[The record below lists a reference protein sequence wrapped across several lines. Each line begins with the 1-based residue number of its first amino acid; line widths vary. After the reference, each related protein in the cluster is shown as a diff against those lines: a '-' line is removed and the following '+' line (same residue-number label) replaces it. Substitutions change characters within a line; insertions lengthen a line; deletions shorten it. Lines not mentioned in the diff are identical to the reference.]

1 VLTLA
6 LTPRCGATLRGAYA
20 SASFGEGKNSDILG
34 IPSLKKIAAV
44 IGRHL
49 NNYEVVSL
57 LGEGGMGTVY
67 LALHPIMG
75 RKAAVKVLKP
85 ELAKDESLVT
95 RFFNEARAANA
106 IRHPNI
112 IDIIDVGMLPDD
124 NVPYML
130 MEFLEGE
137 SLASRLDRA
146 RPLDAEQAV
155 EIAFQTASA
164 LAAAHSKGIVH
175 RDLKPDN
182 LFLVP
187 DEMVGSGERVKVL
200 DFGIAKL
207 RDDMRGSSMKTRTGA
222 IMGTAA
228 YMSPEQCQGLIERID
243 HRTDIYALGIIL
255 YEMVCGAP
263 PFISEGFGDIIIMHV
278 MKEPDPP
285 HLKNPAVP
293 IEVSEAILRALAK
306 NPEDR
311 FQSMF
316 ELQGALRASGA
327 HSSPIRLTPPVV
339 PLSTTAIL
347 PESRAP
353 SRVPLS
359 RPPSGYDATIATP
372 APITLP
378 PVRRQSPSAHPVGPA
393 AATKQSTTFRN
404 ATGESIEVDLDFGS
418 SSKRKTM
425 IAVAAIVGLAAAGLA
440 ITVLVTRPS
449 GSKTP
454 EPAAAATHAPA
465 STPAPEPTP
474 PARFTPPPEP
484 APTFA
489 PPPAAPEPTPVPVA
503 AEEPVRSHK
512 KGKGPKKG
520 GEVTVSRPE
529 RPSTPT
535 APPPPPPPP
544 SHVNTERW

>member
-1 VLTLA
+1 
-6 LTPRCGATLRGAYA
+6 
-20 SASFGEGKNSDILG
+20 
-34 IPSLKKIAAV
+34 V
-44 IGRHL
+44 IGKHV

-85 ELAKDESLVT
+85 ELARDEALVA

-137 SLASRLDRA
+137 SLSSRLERV
-146 RPLDAEQAV
+146 RPMPVDAAV

-228 YMSPEQCQGLIERID
+228 YMSPEQCQGLIEKLD
-243 HRTDIYALGIIL
+243 QRTDIYALGIIL
-255 YEMVCGAP
+255 YEMLCGAP
-263 PFISEGFGDIIIMHV
+263 PFVSEGFGDIIIMHV
-278 MKEPDPP
+278 MREPEPP
-285 HLKNPAVP
+285 QSKNPAIPDAVAA
-293 IEVSEAILRALAK
+293 AILCALAK
-306 NPEDR
+306 DPNNR
-311 FQSMF
+311 FQNMLEF
-316 ELQGALRASGA
+316 QAALRGQMASHA
-327 HSSPIRLTPPVV
+327 TPPAIVAPSTVRTALLSDEQSVAAQRAVMPFDVTITPPPVV
-339 PLSTTAIL
+339 GGAHMPSR
-347 PESRAP
+347 PPSRPPSRAP
-353 SRVPLS
+353 SR
-359 RPPSGYDATIATP
+359 PPSHIS
-372 APITLP
+372 TLVDP
-378 PVRRQSPSAHPVGPA
+378 NASGEVPGAV
-393 AATKQSTTFRN
+393 KQTTTFRN
-404 ATGESIEVDLDFGS
+404 ATGEVRDTDVTFRA
-418 SSKRKTM
+418 KRNTI
-425 IAVAAIVGLAAAGLA
+425 IAIATVVALAAAGLI

-449 GSKTP
+449 GK
-454 EPAAAATHAPA
+454 PAVTETTTTAA
-465 STPAPEPTP
+465 
-474 PARFTPPPEP
+474 PPEP
-484 APTFA
+484 FV
-489 PPPAAPEPTPVPVA
+489 PPPT
-503 AEEPVRSHK
+503 
-512 KGKGPKKG
+512 
-520 GEVTVSRPE
+520 
-529 RPSTPT
+529 
-535 APPPPPPPP
+535 PPPPPDPVRAIEQPQLPSHDVEADLRDGKTHKRPSTTSKARKPDRPTERPAVAPPP
-544 SHVNTERW
+544 DPAGKKDTERW